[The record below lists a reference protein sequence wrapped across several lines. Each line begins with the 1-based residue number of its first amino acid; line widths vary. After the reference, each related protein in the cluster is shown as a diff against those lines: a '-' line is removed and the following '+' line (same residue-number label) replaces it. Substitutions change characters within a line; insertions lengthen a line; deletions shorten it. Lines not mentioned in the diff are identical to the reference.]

1 MKNNILRNYILKIIS
16 SPISYLSILATILV
30 CHIHVFSASYVSPA
44 FITIQT
50 MLDLS
55 AFRKIIVLF
64 TSFPF
69 AANFCSEWNSNS
81 CYYNII
87 RTTKGKYIRANII
100 AVSVSSFF
108 VVFIALSIYTL
119 YLSVKYGFYEN
130 TDSSLGVYSDWGP
143 KVFIF
148 IKIFIYSLSA
158 MSWVIF
164 GYAIS
169 AIFPN
174 PFVAICS
181 PLILSYI
188 LELVTIKND
197 FLPNLWHLSLSHS
210 NISTD
215 PLVVF
220 VYTTFVFLFLSF
232 LYALLF
238 SKIVERRIRNEFH

>member
-1 MKNNILRNYILKIIS
+1 M
-16 SPISYLSILATILV
+16 
-30 CHIHVFSASYVSPA
+30 
-44 FITIQT
+44 
-50 MLDLS
+50 
-55 AFRKIIVLF
+55 
-64 TSFPF
+64 
-69 AANFCSEWNSNS
+69 
-81 CYYNII
+81 
-87 RTTKGKYIRANII
+87 
-100 AVSVSSFF
+100 
-108 VVFIALSIYTL
+108 
-119 YLSVKYGFYEN
+119 
-130 TDSSLGVYSDWGP
+130 
-143 KVFIF
+143 FIF

-158 MSWVIF
+158 MSWVVF

-197 FLPNLWHLSLSHS
+197 FLPNLWHLSLSYS

-220 VYTTFVFLFLSF
+220 LYNVFVFLFLSF

-238 SKIVERRIRNEFH
+238 GKIVGRRIRNEFH